1 MRALSYFVIEAL
13 VVRFCFLRPSAV
25 IPPAE
30 ERRAMQ
36 ASQGGAGDV
45 PCTFACLY
53 VRVRARVPFQFG
65 AAWLSTSLMLV
76 RGVVQ

>member
-30 ERRAMQ
+30 EKGNAGV
-36 ASQGGAGDV
+36 SGQGWG
-45 PCTFACLY
+45 
-53 VRVRARVPFQFG
+53 
-65 AAWLSTSLMLV
+65 
-76 RGVVQ
+76 